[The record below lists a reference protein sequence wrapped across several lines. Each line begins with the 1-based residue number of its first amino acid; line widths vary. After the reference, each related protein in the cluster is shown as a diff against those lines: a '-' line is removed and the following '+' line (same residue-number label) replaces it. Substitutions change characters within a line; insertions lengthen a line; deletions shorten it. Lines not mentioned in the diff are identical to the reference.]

1 MKKLIAVFI
10 SLMLAAVVI
19 SSMTV
24 MASARNWII
33 SPIASTYTDTTKYTD
48 VEHDDDTTK
57 HTGYFTRPGKTTN
70 PGGSTKPGDNT
81 NPGGTTKSTPG
92 GTTKSTPGG
101 TTKSTPGAT
110 NANRVTGVVRP
121 ATKNYNTN
129 SGKDD
134 PKSPNYTGKREI
146 NSDKNVHSPDT
157 NAQSNVAGIAA
168 FAVCSIVAV
177 AAVTCM
183 KKYKE
188 ED

>member
-1 MKKLIAVFI
+1 MKKLIAVFM

-70 PGGSTKPGDNT
+70 PGESTKHGGLTKPGDNT

-101 TTKSTPGAT
+101 T
-110 NANRVTGVVRP
+110 NANHVTGVVRP

-146 NSDKNVHSPDT
+146 SSDKNVHSPDT